1 MILRTQRSPVAAAV
15 DATLTFLAWI
25 GFTYLIANG
34 IIAALD
40 GKVDGPPLPFWSALL
55 PTINTL
61 LIYVIAAIVNGA
73 LLITWARYNRLRF
86 RGLDR
91 RRPFGALADKRCSL
105 SFCSSETQLSQL
117 QSCRIG
123 VVHHDAQGLITGV
136 EAKASRLFVV
146 PDIA

>member
-15 DATLTFLAWI
+15 DATLTFLAWV

-34 IIAALD
+34 VIAALE
-40 GKVDGPPLPFWSALL
+40 GRLDGPALPFWSALL

-61 LIYVIAAIVNGA
+61 LIYVIAAVVNGA
-73 LLITWARYNRLRF
+73 VLIAWARYNRLRF

-91 RRPFGALADKRCSL
+91 RRPCGTLADKRCSL
-105 SFCSSETQLSQL
+105 SFCSSESQLSQL

-136 EAKASRLFVV
+136 DSRASRLFVV